1 MSNPFLNPKKSSKS
15 SKIVNNRFHSLQQ
28 DDTEPCK
35 DSFNQKTTPDS
46 SSNTFTQPLRQYRD
60 RDRDRDSNYRKKN
73 DFNKFKNR
81 NSLPVPPVIYI
92 HSDKDFPDLV
102 FKNDDT
108 TFVDTITDFKQ
119 ILSNKDVHK
128 PKPIRLPPGWVTL
141 TMNHNTAVYENVHQ
155 DLQKE
160 KEKEKEKEKDK
171 EKEKEKDKDKE
182 KDIHDSMNTFIN
194 SMREIWDKYENEY
207 DEINGEGS
215 YDEKFRL
222 DPVYGSE
229 YDSESDEEMLE
240 EELMD

>member
-1 MSNPFLNPKKSSKS
+1 
-15 SKIVNNRFHSLQQ
+15 
-28 DDTEPCK
+28 
-35 DSFNQKTTPDS
+35 
-46 SSNTFTQPLRQYRD
+46 
-60 RDRDRDSNYRKKN
+60 
-73 DFNKFKNR
+73 
-81 NSLPVPPVIYI
+81 
-92 HSDKDFPDLV
+92 
-102 FKNDDT
+102 
-108 TFVDTITDFKQ
+108 
-119 ILSNKDVHK
+119 
-128 PKPIRLPPGWVTL
+128 
-141 TMNHNTAVYENVHQ
+141 MNHNTAVYENVHQ

-160 KEKEKEKEKDK
+160 KEKEKEKEKD
-171 EKEKEKDKDKE
+171 